1 MKSLIKIFVLFFL
14 FLNCAKAQP
23 GDWARDEIQNS
34 YPLCIKQNNTSDT
47 NKTIAIRQYTYD
59 LLEKRITYYFV
70 LEASPELYIPAPTS
84 NYTHIR
90 FRLPNNGSKPD
101 ALVIYNNKNDS
112 MVVNI
117 SVEEFY
123 RNKGFIDTISFVPGT
138 FNLSE
143 LKEIKNNRVTFY
155 TSIASS
161 EFRAYKPNCMWACD
175 QTRYF
180 FISENRL
187 VYYPQY
193 NYPFLGAH
201 KREINQP
208 FFDTISYS
216 ISGDTIYLSSSFSK
230 DFLSD
235 KEAWIQPMNMWLLGS
250 GGYSVTWYK
259 NKRQWKKWEKK
270 IQKQNDT
277 VHVIGEVEPLLW
289 KQIENSKMS
298 IYLNDSLFYYGKA
311 TQKIDEKIIRKHQ
324 DSIVVKIGFDY
335 TCNGENK
342 FIENLFPMKGWGTI
356 YVTIGIGY
364 KQEYLECP
372 NDYFIIRNNLLYATE
387 QKKFPSNTD
396 FYLKHGILVYE
407 NAFKQQ

>member
-1 MKSLIKIFVLFFL
+1 MFSL
-14 FLNCAKAQP
+14 FLNCVHAQP
-23 GDWARDEIQNS
+23 GDWAYDEIQKT
-34 YPLCIKQNNTSDT
+34 YPLCIEKNDTSDQT
-47 NKTIAIRQYTYD
+47 YAIKQYCYNSSGKRTI
-59 LLEKRITYYFV
+59 YYFV
-70 LEASPELYIPAPTS
+70 LEASPELYIPQPTDKQIS
-84 NYTHIR
+84 IR
-90 FRLPNNGSKPD
+90 FMVPDNDGKPD
-101 ALVIYNNKNDS
+101 ELVISTSKKDS
-112 MVVNI
+112 MVIRI
-117 SVEEFY
+117 SKADFFTC
-123 RNKGFIDTISFVPGT
+123 KGFLDTISFVPGI
-138 FNLSE
+138 FNLPE
-143 LKEIKNNRVTFY
+143 VKEVEENREIFY
-155 TSIASS
+155 AKISS
-161 EFRAYKPNCMWACD
+161 TEFRSYQPNCMWACD

-193 NYPFLGAH
+193 NYPFWGAH

-250 GGYSVTWYK
+250 GGYTVTWYK

-289 KQIENSKMS
+289 EQIENSEMS
-298 IYLNDSLFYYGKA
+298 IYVNDSLYYYGNA
-311 TQKIDEKIIRKHQ
+311 TQKIDQHIIRKHQ

-342 FIENLFPMKGWGTI
+342 LIENSFPVKGWGNI
-356 YVTIGIGY
+356 YVSIGIGY
-364 KQEYLECP
+364 KQEYLACP